1 LSPFAVALIHQA
13 LTLQTP
19 PDDGSEVHWLFPA
32 RAKRNGRK
40 DPILPGATAAAMHR
54 GRGDL
59 GVDHFCIH
67 DLRCTAATQMAEMG
81 INPHTISLI
90 LNHVSA
96 SRSTVTSRVYIR
108 HSYDKEKREALE
120 ARGARLE
127 KIVSGTDAA
136 NVVTLAARFG

>member
-1 LSPFAVALIHQA
+1 
-13 LTLQTP
+13 
-19 PDDGSEVHWLFPA
+19 
-32 RAKRNGRK
+32 
-40 DPILPGATAAAMHR
+40 MHR

-59 GVDHFCIH
+59 GVAHFCIH
-67 DLRCTAATQMAEMG
+67 DLRCTAATRMAEMG

-108 HSYDKEKREALE
+108 YSYDKEKREALE
-120 ARGARLE
+120 AWGARLE